1 MLGYIPTPIYHRLN
15 ITSHSCHYLS
25 EKKREILF
33 SSPINFLALCLY
45 LGMKNSIIV
54 FCFVFFVPLISFVIE
69 FRYEHV
75 ITHIHSYVFFL
86 FFLFF
91 FVSSIKFCKGIASIS
106 ALEASDISYRRALYD
121 LFISVVRGHMKPDY
135 AISTITEIVVSI
147 LQQHSLLLLSL

>member
-1 MLGYIPTPIYHRLN
+1 M
-15 ITSHSCHYLS
+15 
-25 EKKREILF
+25 
-33 SSPINFLALCLY
+33 NFLALCLY

-54 FCFVFFVPLISFVIE
+54 FFWGGGVLISFVIE
-69 FRYEHV
+69 FRCEHV
-75 ITHIHSYVFFL
+75 ITHIHSYYELFL
-86 FFLFF
+86 FLFF

-147 LQQHSLLLLSL
+147 LKQHSLLCLLLISL